1 MKKIFVSTYDNFGT
15 YITEGFKPGDRGF
28 YIDKYE
34 YKILKVIKA
43 VDSTKYTEDELLA
56 GKSKDGTLCIDD
68 VDTTADF
75 VTGEGEELYV
85 YFSSE
90 ELDAEVC

>member
-1 MKKIFVSTYDNFGT
+1 MEHISPKDLNPAIEVF
-15 YITEGFKPGDRGF
+15 
-28 YIDKYE
+28 
-34 YKILKVIKA
+34 ILINMNKELRVIQT
-43 VDSTKYTEDELLA
+43 VDSTKYTEDELLK
-56 GKSKDGTLCIDD
+56 GKSKDGSLCIDD
-68 VDTTADF
+68 VDTSAEF